1 MIEVEEKSIGVIFPS
16 QQIKMVAMQ
25 PHVYLTTSEPFH
37 WPNNKKTEQI
47 AGINRTLEI
56 AKNQQTHF
64 TLFPEYA
71 IPGLDGINAID
82 AVVADDWPNGTI
94 IISGIDG
101 LRKDEYQHLYQ
112 QPNTTCHALSAPD
125 HIGQNEWVNC
135 SVTWVKDNSGS
146 VTRYIQ
152 PKICP
157 AWPEKNIHW
166 QEMFCG
172 KAIYLFNAKYD
183 NGDFP
188 FSFISL
194 ICFDWIGRI
203 DGSDTKVVDGF
214 LQSMNRAFAG
224 KPQYLHWVF
233 VLQENDEPNHDMF
246 IQRTS
251 DFLTQRSTYPMVD
264 RQNSTIV
271 FVNNSTKTFGEE
283 IITSDRAFTSCVF
296 PADVPFDTQ
305 GCPPTFSFASERF
318 RGKLINRCNDVI
330 FRELRPCIHSFKVR
344 VAQFLNLTQDSRC
357 HPIKNAS
364 VHHVDEDSDD
374 PRFPGGPVPACV
386 KWVNDNLDDA
396 TPLNNRIPIDH
407 LSTQAESSYAII
419 VNHIRQLSADKHEL
433 NIHYASAFHLSK
445 LREDIWRN
453 VDNWN
458 EKEKNALE
466 HMLDTLVIINT
477 AYTTDLQNN
486 KLHATITIND
496 EPIEV
501 IAIRGTTHGNCFT
514 YFREH
519 VQIAISHKI
528 FLITQ
533 DDNNSIITQGQVKK
547 FAEIPSSEYKITQP
561 GSCYRIKDYQT
572 IQQAIQLKDSTD
584 DFKEEIARYV
594 A

>member
-25 PHVYLTTSEPFH
+25 PHIHLTDTEPFR
-37 WPNNKKTEQI
+37 WPDDKKTKQI

-56 AKNQQTHF
+56 AKNQQIHF

-82 AVVADDWPNGTI
+82 AVVVDDWPNGTI
-94 IISGIDG
+94 IIGGIDG
-101 LRKDEYQHLYQ
+101 LRKDEYQRLYQ
-112 QPNTTCHALSAPD
+112 QPNTTCHTLSAPD
-125 HIGQNEWVNC
+125 HIAQNEWINC

-157 AWPEKNIHW
+157 SWPEKNIHW

-214 LQSMNRAFAG
+214 LQTMNRVFAG
-224 KPQYLHWVF
+224 EPQYLHWVF

-251 DFLTQRSTYPMVD
+251 DFLTQRSDYPMVD

-271 FVNNSTKTFGEE
+271 FVNNSTKTFGGE
-283 IITSDRAFTSCVF
+283 IITRDRAFTSCVF
-296 PADVPFDTQ
+296 PADVSFDTQ
-305 GCPPTFSFASERF
+305 GCPQTFSFASERF
-318 RGKLINRCNDVI
+318 RGKLINRCKDVI
-330 FRELRPCIHSFKVR
+330 FRELRPCIHSFEVG
-344 VAQFLNLTQDSRC
+344 VAQFLNLTQDSRS
-357 HPIKNAS
+357 HPIENAS
-364 VHHVDEDSDD
+364 VHPLDEDLDD

-386 KWVNDNLDDA
+386 KWVNDNLDNSL
-396 TPLNNRIPIDH
+396 PLSNHVHIDH
-407 LSTQAESSYAII
+407 LRNETETSHNTI
-419 VNHIRQLSADKHEL
+419 VEAMRQLTANEHEK
-433 NIHYASAFHLSK
+433 NVHYATASHSSK
-445 LREDIWRN
+445 MSNNEWRN
-453 VDNWN
+453 ADDWGT
-458 EKEKNALE
+458 EEGGALE
-466 HMLDTLVIINT
+466 HVLDTLTMIKT
-477 AYTTDLQNN
+477 AYSIELQNSS
-486 KLHATITIND
+486 LHATTSIDDT
-496 EPIEV
+496 PIEIV
-501 IAIRGTTHGNCFT
+501 AIKGSNHLECFR
-514 YFREH
+514 YFCDYITPPTNK
-519 VQIAISHKI
+519 V

-533 DDNNSIITQGQVKK
+533 DNRNSVITDGLLKK
-547 FAEIPSSEYKITQP
+547 FTVGDPSKSTIIRPRPKT
-561 GSCYRIKDYQT
+561 KDYQT
-572 IQQAIQLKDSTD
+572 LQHTFQRADSVES
-584 DFKEEIARYV
+584 FGQEVARYV